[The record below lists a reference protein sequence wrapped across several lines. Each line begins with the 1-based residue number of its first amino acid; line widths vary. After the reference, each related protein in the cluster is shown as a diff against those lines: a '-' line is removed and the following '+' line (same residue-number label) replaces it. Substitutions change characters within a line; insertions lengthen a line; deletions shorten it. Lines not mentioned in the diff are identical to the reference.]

1 MTSIPYI
8 YKIKIG
14 VAEVEQLQNDV
25 KSKNIGFWL
34 RYHRLSRNLSMQA
47 LIDEL
52 GLSYPSYIK
61 NLEGSLAFPSRDV
74 SMKLAE
80 YFKLDTKY
88 FYDPYFEDTDDYDKK
103 LYNYRITN
111 NLTIDDICLF
121 SVPFTHNFICTKLIA
136 FCQHYRFYIL
146 KSLIS
151 IRFIK
156 Q

>member
-1 MTSIPYI
+1 M
-8 YKIKIG
+8 
-14 VAEVEQLQNDV
+14 EQLQNDV
-25 KSKNIGFWL
+25 KSKNIGFCL
-34 RYHRLSRNLSMQA
+34 RYHRLSINLSMQA

-111 NLTIDDICLF
+111 NLTIDEICEK
-121 SVPFTHNFICTKLIA
+121 ICISSGTWYKLETKRSTISRRS
-136 FCQHYRFYIL
+136 YL
-146 KSLIS
+146 KLKEIGV
-151 IRFIK
+151 F
-156 Q
+156 

>member
-8 YKIKIG
+8 CKIKIG

-25 KSKNIGFWL
+25 QTKNIGFWL
-34 RYHRLSRNLSMQA
+34 RYHRLSINLSMQA
-47 LIDEL
+47 LTDEL

-61 NLEGSLAFPSRDV
+61 NLEGSLAFPSRHV

-103 LYNYRITN
+103 LYNYRIIN
-111 NLTIDDICLF
+111 NLTIDEICEK
-121 SVPFTHNFICTKLIA
+121 ICISSGTWYKWETKRSAISRRSYLKLKDL
-136 FCQHYRFYIL
+136 RIL
-146 KSLIS
+146 
-151 IRFIK
+151 
-156 Q
+156 

>member
-8 YKIKIG
+8 CKIKIG
-14 VAEVEQLQNDV
+14 VAEAEQLQNDV

-34 RYHRLSRNLSMQA
+34 RYHRLSINLSMQA

-103 LYNYRITN
+103 LYNYRIIN
-111 NLTIDDICLF
+111 NLTIDAISERIGIAHRTWYSWERKKSAISRRNYL
-121 SVPFTHNFICTKLIA
+121 KLKEIG
-136 FCQHYRFYIL
+136 IL
-146 KSLIS
+146 
-151 IRFIK
+151 
-156 Q
+156 

>member
-8 YKIKIG
+8 CKIKIG
-14 VAEVEQLQNDV
+14 VAEAEQLQNDV

-34 RYHRLSRNLSMQA
+34 RYHRLSINLSMQA

-111 NLTIDDICLF
+111 NLTIDEICEKICIS
-121 SVPFTHNFICTKLIA
+121 SVTWYKWETKRSAISRRS
-136 FCQHYRFYIL
+136 YL
-146 KSLIS
+146 KLKEIGV
-151 IRFIK
+151 F
-156 Q
+156 